1 MKYFTVRQN
10 PSSEYP
16 PSVRRQWIWGF
27 HSRGRPKVWRTQIKP
42 GTKFF
47 DLFREKKSCFM
58 TSETASKRQL
68 SRSRSSR
75 KKMAK
80 GFVDGEDKMPVSAL
94 NQFEG
99 HGSRPVVG
107 IFSATGRAKFGMAAE
122 RNKLESTAMGAAIHG
137 SAIRRVTAVDHF
149 FNVFHDNRSGLQ
161 VVFNNFIIVF

>member
-1 MKYFTVRQN
+1 MGIPFEGTAESMEDTDKARDKIFRFVQGEKELFYDIRNSLKETVKQ
-10 PSSEYP
+10 
-16 PSVRRQWIWGF
+16 VTVFQ
-27 HSRGRPKVWRTQIKP
+27 
-42 GTKFF
+42 
-47 DLFREKKSCFM
+47 
-58 TSETASKRQL
+58 
-68 SRSRSSR
+68 